1 MTVLLDVLVLV
12 VLALAALHGAMGGA
26 LRQLVQLGAAL
37 VGWLAARHLAAP
49 VAAGLGRWFP
59 GFLAR
64 PGAAVLLFIG
74 AFALVS
80 LLGALVLRATSVAT
94 VVRGPT
100 DRAGGALLGGVK
112 GGLMAWVLLSALAL
126 AGGTLPVRLGAG
138 ARGSEYASL
147 ARDHNLLMRID
158 PTKARLLERVLRA
171 AREAE
176 KNGVTRGE
184 GAEARALLANPRV
197 RALAEAGGAI
207 DPAEAARLMDDPAIR
222 ELVERIRERSGK
234 AE

>member
-1 MTVLLDVLVLV
+1 VTVLLDVLVLV
-12 VLALAALHGAMGGA
+12 VLALAALHGALGGA

-49 VAAGLGRWFP
+49 VATGLVRWFP

-80 LLGALVLRATSVAT
+80 LLGALVLRGTSVAT

-100 DRAGGALLGGVK
+100 DRAAGAVLGGAK
-112 GGLMAWVLLSALAL
+112 GGLVAWVLLSALAL
-126 AGGTLPVRLGAG
+126 AGGALPGRLGA
-138 ARGSEYASL
+138 ASRGSEYATL

-158 PTKARLLERVLRA
+158 PARARLLERVLRA

-176 KNGVTRGE
+176 RKGVTRGE

-197 RALAEAGGAI
+197 RALAEAGGEI
-207 DPAEAARLMDDPAIR
+207 DPVEAARLLDDPAVR
-222 ELVERIRERSGK
+222 ELVDRIRDRSGRG
-234 AE
+234 E

>member
-12 VLALAALHGAMGGA
+12 ALALAALHGAVGGA
-26 LRQLVQLGAAL
+26 LRQVVQLLAAL

-49 VAAGLGRWFP
+49 VAAGLARWFP

-64 PGAAVLLFIG
+64 PGAAVLLFVG

-80 LLGALVLRATSVAT
+80 LVGAVVLRATSVST

-112 GGLMAWVLLSALAL
+112 GALVVWVLLSALAL
-126 AGGTLPVRLGAG
+126 AGGTLPGRVGAS
-138 ARGSEYASL
+138 ARGSEYVSL

-158 PTKARLLERVLRA
+158 PAKARLLERVLRA

-176 KNGVTRGE
+176 KNGVTQGE

-197 RALAEAGGAI
+197 RALAEAGGEI
-207 DPAEAARLMDDPAIR
+207 DPAEAARLLDDPAIR
-222 ELVERIRERSGK
+222 ELVEKIRERSGK
-234 AE
+234 VQ

>member
-1 MTVLLDVLVLV
+1 MIVLLDVI
-12 VLALAALHGAMGGA
+12 VLAVLAIAALHGATGGA

-49 VAAGLGRWFP
+49 VATGLGRWFP

-64 PGAAVLLFIG
+64 PGASVLLFVG

-80 LLGALVLRATSVAT
+80 LLGTLALRGTSMAT

-100 DRAGGALLGGVK
+100 DRGAGAILGGAK
-112 GGLMAWVLLSALAL
+112 GALAVWVLLSALAL
-126 AGGTLPVRLGAG
+126 AGGVLPGRFGHVGL
-138 ARGSEYASL
+138 GSEYLGL
-147 ARDHNLLMRID
+147 AREHNLLARID
-158 PTKARLLERVLRA
+158 PARARLLERLLRA

-176 KNGVTRGE
+176 RKGVTEGE

-197 RALAEAGGAI
+197 RALAEAGGEI

-222 ELVERIRERSGK
+222 ELVERIRGRAGK
-234 AE
+234 GE